1 MLDKT
6 TGRPMPQQFI
16 SHTPARQAGV
26 MAEQVRILYQQ
37 SLPGAIMQCV
47 SILPINFLLEHAV
60 QTAWRDFVVGG
71 ILFNGIATLICIW
84 FYRRRRPAP
93 QFAALWGNYL
103 VFFNFVAGS
112 LWGLMLYAA
121 FGSQDILINFLIVFL
136 SVTISVVAAPV
147 LASYFAVYVAF
158 CVPLTLIVAV
168 RLLMERDAV
177 FFTLGWFMPAALPL
191 LLFYAFRMS
200 KTWQESIQLRF
211 ENIDLITELTKQKNE
226 AETAQKI
233 AEEANLSKSKFLAAA
248 SHDLRQPLHALTL
261 FAEALVH
268 DEHDNKQKNI
278 VDNIKSSVSAMEG
291 LFNTLLDIS
300 KLDAGVV
307 QPKLRDISMNEI
319 LQPLEKEY
327 AELALQHGISFKCS
341 HGAAIVYTDPVLLEA
356 IIRNLVGNAFRYT
369 QQGGVWVICQVLDDS
384 SIAIEVGDTGI
395 GIPEDQQK
403 NIFNEFYQLN
413 NPERDKTKG
422 LGLGLAIVKRLVAIL
437 GYTLQVDSKPKRGSR
452 FTLSVPKGE
461 KNALTSQPLPE
472 MDRLSFAIPELCVMV
487 IDDDALVRESMDILL
502 QGWGYTVVTVESED
516 EAVDAITL
524 TDFSPDVLIADYQ
537 LRNHKTG
544 VDAIERVFAVL
555 QKKIPAILI
564 TGDIFP
570 EHLQQA
576 EKSGFPILHKPV
588 MPVTIRTFLIR
599 CQCKIA

>member
-1 MLDKT
+1 M
-6 TGRPMPQQFI
+6 GQQFT
-16 SHTPARQAGV
+16 SQRQARQADI

-37 SLPGAIMQCV
+37 SVPGAIMQCI
-47 SILPINFLLEHAV
+47 SILPVNFLLTNAMH
-60 QTAWRDFVVGG
+60 TAGHDFVVAG

-84 FYRRRRPAP
+84 FYRQRRPAP
-93 QFAALWGNYL
+93 HSAASWGNYL

-121 FGSQDILINFLIVFL
+121 FGSQNVAINFLIVFL

-168 RLLMERDAV
+168 RLLMERDAI

-200 KTWQESIQLRF
+200 RTWQESIQLRF

-226 AETAQKI
+226 AESAQKI

-261 FAEALVH
+261 FTEALTQ

-307 QPKLRDISMNEI
+307 QPQRRDIGMNEI

-327 AELALQHGISFKCS
+327 AELALQQGISFQCS
-341 HGAAIVYTDPVLLEA
+341 PGATIVYTDPVLLEA

-369 QQGGVWVICQVLDDS
+369 QQGSVWIICQAREDH
-384 SIAIEVGDTGI
+384 SITIEVGDTGI
-395 GIPEDQQK
+395 GIAQDQQQ

-437 GYTLQVDSKPKRGSR
+437 GYTLDVDSQLQRGSR
-452 FTLSVPKGE
+452 FTLTVPQG
-461 KNALTSQPLPE
+461 KNNAAPAPPPPE
-472 MDRLSFAIPELCVMV
+472 RELSLAIPDLRILV
-487 IDDDALVRESMDILL
+487 IDDDALVRKSMDILL
-502 QGWGYTVVTVESED
+502 QGWGYTVITVESEE
-516 EAVDAITL
+516 EAVRAL
-524 TDFSPDVLIADYQ
+524 TQTNFSPDVLIADYQ
-537 LRNHKTG
+537 LRDHKTG
-544 VDAIERVFAVL
+544 VDAIEQVFAIL
-555 QKKIPAILI
+555 QKKIPALLI
-564 TGDIFP
+564 TGDILP

-588 MPVTIRTFLIR
+588 MPVTIRTFLVR